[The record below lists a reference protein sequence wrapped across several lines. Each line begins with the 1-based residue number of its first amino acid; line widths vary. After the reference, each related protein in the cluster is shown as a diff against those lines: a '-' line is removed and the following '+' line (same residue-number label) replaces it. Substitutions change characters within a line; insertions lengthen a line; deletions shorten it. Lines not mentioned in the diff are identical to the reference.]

1 MRKAVDRARER
12 IAPDIRLTP
21 CRPSPAL
28 TGATGTEVYLKLEN
42 LQASGSFKIR
52 GVANKIR
59 SLDESKSH
67 RQLIAASTGNH
78 AAAFAHVVQK
88 LGLRGKLFLPQTAAP
103 VKIRA
108 IEDYGVPYEMVG
120 QDCVQTELH
129 AADYA
134 REHGCV
140 VIKPYNDPEIV
151 AGQGTIAAEL
161 LDQLDGFDTVLVPIG
176 GGGLISGIAAFL
188 KEIAPE
194 ITVIGCQPVNSC
206 VMYESLQAGTIV
218 DIESLPT
225 LSDATAGGI
234 EPGSITFDLCR
245 DFVDDFIMVS
255 EEEIMAAIRLVYAAE
270 KMAIEGGAALTV
282 AALLKERARF
292 EEKRAVLI
300 ISGGKIDD
308 AVLKEIGCDHD

>member
-12 IAPDIRLTP
+12 IASDIRQTP
-21 CRPSPAL
+21 CRLSPAL
-28 TGATGTEVYLKLEN
+28 TGAAGAEVYLKPEN

-59 SLDESKSH
+59 SLGEGDSRRE
-67 RQLIAASTGNH
+67 LIAASTGNH
-78 AAAFAHVVQK
+78 AAAFAHVVQQ
-88 LGLRGKLFLPQTAAP
+88 LGLEGKLFLPETAAA
-103 VKIRA
+103 VKVQA
-108 IEDYGVPYEMVG
+108 VEDYGVPYEMMG

-140 VIKPYNDPEIV
+140 LIPPYNDVEIV

-161 LDQLDGFDTVLVPIG
+161 LDQLDGLDTVLVPVG
-176 GGGLISGIAAFL
+176 GGGLVSGIAAFL
-188 KEIAPE
+188 KETVPE

-206 VMYESLQAGTIV
+206 VMYESLQAGRIV
-218 DIESLPT
+218 DIESFPT

-245 DFVDDFIMVS
+245 RYVDAFIMVT
-255 EEEIMAAIRLVYAAE
+255 EEEIKAAIRLVFAAE
-270 KMAIEGGAALTV
+270 GMAIEGGAALTV
-282 AALLKERARF
+282 AALLKDCARF
-292 EEKRAVLI
+292 KGKRAVLI

-308 AVLKEIGCDHD
+308 AVLEEIGCSHD